1 MAKVK
6 TAFFCKNCGTQYS
19 KWQGQCHACKEW
31 NTIAEEILQKS
42 KTEPWQAPKESLA
55 SIPIP
60 IEEVSE
66 SQQARLATK
75 DVRSL
80 ALAWGQR
87 LWPQITRSH
96 GPTGNRAAPGN
107 A

>member
-1 MAKVK
+1 MAKIK

-42 KTEPWQAPKESLA
+42 KTEPWQAPKESQE

-66 SQQARLATK
+66 SQQERLLPKGVECQLLGNTHPLEGYGNP
-75 DVRSL
+75 R
-80 ALAWGQR
+80 GPR
-87 LWPQITRSH
+87 
-96 GPTGNRAAPGN
+96 GPTCDLRLN
-107 A
+107 